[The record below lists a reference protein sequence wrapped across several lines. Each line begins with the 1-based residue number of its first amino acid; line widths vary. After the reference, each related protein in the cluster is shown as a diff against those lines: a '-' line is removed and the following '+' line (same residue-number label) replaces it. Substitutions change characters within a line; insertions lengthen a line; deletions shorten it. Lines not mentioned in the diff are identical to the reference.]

1 MMINDILK
9 AFGIEGTPKV
19 FGDGHI
25 NTTYS
30 VDGKYVVQKINT
42 DVFTN
47 PAGVMKNCFLV
58 TEFIRNKL
66 AAKGI
71 DGSRKTIEFIRT
83 VDGKDYVE
91 TEDGAYRAYKF
102 IDKAYSVS
110 DGKTPEILYEAAKA
124 IGEFQNLLAVFDA
137 EKLFT
142 VIPDFHNTPKRLEN
156 LKIAV
161 EKNASGRAKFVA
173 SEIEFAYSFEKT
185 ARAIT
190 DAIADGTVPL
200 RVSHNDTKLN
210 NVLMDEETRTGLCL
224 IDLDTVMS
232 GSYLYDFGDAM
243 RFGASSAPEDET
255 DLEKVYFD
263 LEIFEAFTKGYLENA
278 AAVLTDKEKELIFTS
293 CILMTYECGIRFLA
307 DYIDGDVYFRTA
319 YKDHNLDRA
328 RNQFALVRDMLSKK
342 KEAEAIV
349 KKYL

>member
-1 MMINDILK
+1 MNENILK
-9 AFGIEGTPKV
+9 AFGIEGTATK

-25 NTTYS
+25 NVTYS

-42 DVFTN
+42 SVFPN
-47 PAGVMKNCFLV
+47 VAGVMKNCFLV

-66 AAKGI
+66 ASMGI
-71 DGSRKTIEFIRT
+71 DGSRKTIEFLRT
-83 VDGKDYVE
+83 LDGKDLYECEEGV
-91 TEDGAYRAYKF
+91 YRAYKF
-102 IDKAYSVS
+102 IDKAYTVS
-110 DGKTPEILYEAAKA
+110 NEKTPELLYQAAKA
-124 IGEFQNLLAVFDA
+124 IGEFQNLLADFNA
-137 EKLFT
+137 EELFT

-190 DAIADGTVPL
+190 DAMADGSVPL

-210 NVLMDEETRTGLCL
+210 NVLMDEATGNGLCL
-224 IDLDTVMS
+224 IDLDTVMG

-243 RFGASSAPEDET
+243 RFGASSAAEDET
-255 DLEKVYFD
+255 DLDKVFFD
-263 LEIFEAFTKGYLENA
+263 LEIFEAFAKGYLENA
-278 AAVLTDKEKELIFTS
+278 KNVLTEKEKELLFTS
-293 CILMTYECGIRFLA
+293 VILMTYECGIRFLT

-319 YKDHNLDRA
+319 HKDHNLDRA

-342 KEAEAIV
+342 NDAEAIV
-349 KKYL
+349 KKYI

>member
-1 MMINDILK
+1 MFENVLK
-9 AFGIEGTPKV
+9 AFGIEGTAKI

-42 DVFTN
+42 SVFPN
-47 PAGVMKNCFLV
+47 VAGVMKNCFLV

-66 AAKGI
+66 ASMGI
-71 DGSRKTIEFIRT
+71 DGSRKTIEFLRT
-83 VDGKDYVE
+83 VDGKDFYECEEGV
-91 TEDGAYRAYKF
+91 YRAYKF

-110 DGKTPEILYEAAKA
+110 NEKTPKLLYEAAKI
-124 IGEFQNLLAVFDA
+124 IGEFQNLLADFDA

-142 VIPDFHNTPKRLEN
+142 VIPDFHNTPKRLAN
-156 LKIAV
+156 LKNAV
-161 EKNASGRAKFVA
+161 DKNASGRAKFVA

-185 ARAIT
+185 AHAIT
-190 DAIADGTVPL
+190 DAMADGSVPL

-210 NVLMDEETRTGLCL
+210 NVLMDEATGNGLCL
-224 IDLDTVMS
+224 IDLDTVMG

-243 RFGASSAPEDET
+243 RFGASSAAEDET
-255 DLEKVYFD
+255 DLDKVFFD
-263 LEIFEAFTKGYLENA
+263 LEIFDAFAKGYLENA
-278 AAVLTDKEKELIFTS
+278 KNVLTEKEKELLFTS
-293 CILMTYECGIRFLA
+293 VILMTYECGIRFLA

-342 KEAEAIV
+342 NEAEAIV
-349 KKYL
+349 KKYI

>member
-1 MMINDILK
+1 MIENILK
-9 AFGIEGTPKV
+9 AFGLEGNAKV

-42 DVFTN
+42 DVFKN
-47 PAGVMKNCFLV
+47 PAGVMQNCFLV
-58 TEFIRNKL
+58 TEFIREKM
-66 AAKGI
+66 AAKGL

-83 VDGKDYVE
+83 VDGKDYFE
-91 TEDGAYRAYKF
+91 AEDGAYRAYKF

-124 IGEFQNLLAVFDA
+124 IGEFQNLLADFDA

-161 EKNASGRAKFVA
+161 NKNASGRANLVA
-173 SEIEFAYSFEKT
+173 EEIEFAYSLEET

-190 DAIADGTVPL
+190 DAIAEGTVPL

-210 NVLMDEETRTGLCL
+210 NVLMDEDTHQGLCL

-255 DLEKVYFD
+255 DLDKVYFD
-263 LEIFEAFTKGYLENA
+263 LEIFEAFAKGYLENA
-278 AAVLTDKEKELIFTS
+278 SEVLTAKEKELIFTS
-293 CILMTYECGIRFLA
+293 CIIMTYECGIRFLA

-319 YKDHNLDRA
+319 YAEHNLDRA
-328 RNQFALVRDMLSKK
+328 RNQFKLVKDMFEKK
-342 KEAEAIV
+342 NEAEAIV